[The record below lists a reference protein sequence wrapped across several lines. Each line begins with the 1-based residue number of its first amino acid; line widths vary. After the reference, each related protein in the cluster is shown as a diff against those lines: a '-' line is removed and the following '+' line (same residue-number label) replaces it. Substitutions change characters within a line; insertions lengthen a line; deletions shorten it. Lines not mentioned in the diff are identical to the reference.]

1 MSWGEIRP
9 PLLSSLLIVF
19 LAALGVA
26 LVQFLRRR
34 IARLVE
40 GIPQLREGRR
50 KQLLTLI
57 DALRWIVDVL
67 IVGSAVLMLL
77 STAGVDIAPLLASVG
92 VAGLAISLGAQTL
105 IKDIIGGLFILAE
118 NQYAVGDMIKVGD
131 VSGAVERITLRS
143 TYVRDLE
150 GGLHIVPNGE
160 VRVVT
165 NLTREWSRAL
175 VDVGVAYEEDLD
187 RVLQILERFAEE
199 FAQDP
204 EFGPQLIEPPQ
215 VLGPIGLGD
224 SAVTVRITVKTQP
237 GKQWEVSRALQRR
250 VLAVCDRE
258 GIELPYPRQEVVL
271 RRLEPEGSGPTKA

>member
-77 STAGVDIAPLLASVG
+77 STAGVDITPLLASVG
-92 VAGLAISLGAQTL
+92 VAGLALSLGAQTL
-105 IKDIIGGLFILAE
+105 IKDVIGGLFILVE
-118 NQYAVGDMIKVGD
+118 NQYAVGDMIKVGGI
-131 VSGAVERITLRS
+131 SGAVERITLRS

-150 GGLHIVPNGE
+150 GRLHVVPNGE
-160 VRVVT
+160 VRIVA

-175 VDVGVAYEEDLD
+175 VDVGVAYEEDLE
-187 RVLQILERFAEE
+187 RALQVLEAFAAE

-204 EFGPQLIEPPQ
+204 EFAPHLMEPPR
-215 VLGPIGLGD
+215 VLGPVSLGD
-224 SAVTVRITVKTQP
+224 SAVTVRVMVKTQP

-271 RRLEPEGSGPTKA
+271 RQLRPGGPGSDEG

>member
-9 PLLSSLLIVF
+9 PLLSGLLIVF

-77 STAGVDIAPLLASVG
+77 STAGVDITPLLASVG
-92 VAGLAISLGAQTL
+92 VAGLALSLGAQTL
-105 IKDIIGGLFILAE
+105 IKDVIGGLFILVE
-118 NQYAVGDMIKVGD
+118 NQYAVGDTIKVGGI
-131 VSGAVERITLRS
+131 SGAVERITLRS

-150 GGLHIVPNGE
+150 GRLHVVPNGE
-160 VRVVT
+160 VRIVA

-175 VDVGVAYEEDLD
+175 VDVGVAYEENLD
-187 RVLQILERFAEE
+187 RVLQVLERFAEG

-204 EFGPQLIEPPQ
+204 EFGPQLLELPQ

-271 RRLEPEGSGPTKA
+271 RRLEPKRSGPTKA